1 MFGRKQAAT
10 ILAEFLGTGILV
22 LVFLSVQRST
32 IGVPYFIALAAGAAV
47 AVAAFYFGDSSGAHL
62 NPAITLA
69 LWTARKMKT
78 TVALVYIIV
87 QLLGAWAAYGIY
99 HYFVNTS
106 LQPIGGHYSAR
117 ILLAEA
123 VGTLVLALAWG
134 AVYFKKFDT
143 TNRALL
149 LGGSYALAIIIAASA
164 GIGIANPA
172 VAFGIRAWGINGV
185 MGWGTYALGPVL
197 GAIIGVNLYALL
209 FAPETESVLVE
220 TETIFVTESAAP
232 SKSSSSSSTSSN
244 TKKTAAKRSTAKK
257 SSTKKSTS
265 TKKRR

>member
-1 MFGRKQAAT
+1 MFGRQKVAT
-10 ILAEFLGTGILV
+10 LVAEFLGTGILT

-32 IGVPYFIALAAGAAV
+32 IGVPYFIAIAAGAVV
-47 AVAAFYFGDSSGAHL
+47 AVTAFYFSDSSGAHM

-69 LWTARKMKT
+69 LWTARKIGT
-78 TVALVYIIV
+78 LVGLAYIVA
-87 QLLGAWAAYGIY
+87 QLLGAWAAYAVY

-106 LQPIGGHYSAR
+106 LQPIGGHYSSR
-117 ILLAEA
+117 VLFAEA
-123 VGTLVLALAWG
+123 IGTLVFGLAWG
-134 AVYFKKFDT
+134 AVYFKRFNN

-149 LGGSYALAIIIAASA
+149 LGGSYALAIIIAAAA

-209 FAPETESVLVE
+209 FAPESEMVVASE
-220 TETIFVTESAAP
+220 TVIVSETVVP
-232 SKSSSSSSTSSN
+232 SKSTNRSTRS
-244 TKKTAAKRSTAKK
+244 TAKKSTAKRSTAKK
-257 SSTKKSTS
+257 STTA
-265 TKKRR
+265 KRSRR